1 MLRAQ
6 QDTRVKGTAMRVS
19 DAMSS
24 AVLFVGPNHT
34 LQAAARLMA
43 DRGVGAAIVLDGD
56 TSGIGILTERDV
68 LTAVGQGLDVARER
82 VAAHVTNNLVTAAP
96 HWPLDQAAETMIAGG
111 FRHLVVCDSGDVVGV
126 LSVRD
131 IVRVRSGKQVIRL

>member
-1 MLRAQ
+1 
-6 QDTRVKGTAMRVS
+6 MRVS
-19 DAMSS
+19 DAMSPS
-24 AVLFVGPNHT
+24 VLYVGPNHT
-34 LQAAARLMA
+34 LQEAAKLMA

-68 LTAVGQGLDVARER
+68 LTAVAHGFDPAHER

-96 HWPLDQAAETMIAGG
+96 HWPLDQAAQTMVAGG
-111 FRHLVVCDSGDVVGV
+111 FRHLVVTDSGDVIGV

-131 IVRVRSGKQVIRL
+131 IVRVWADKKQLVRMP

>member
-1 MLRAQ
+1 
-6 QDTRVKGTAMRVS
+6 MRVS
-19 DAMSS
+19 DAMSPS
-24 AVLFVGPNHT
+24 VLYVGPNHT
-34 LQAAARLMA
+34 LQEAAKLMA

-68 LTAVGQGLDVARER
+68 LTAVARGLDPASER

-96 HWPLDQAAETMIAGG
+96 HWPLDQAAETMVAGG
-111 FRHLVVCDSGDVVGV
+111 FRHLVVTDSGDVIGV

-131 IVRVRSGKQVIRL
+131 IVRVWSDKKQLVRLPM

>member
-1 MLRAQ
+1 
-6 QDTRVKGTAMRVS
+6 MRVS

-24 AVLFVGPNHT
+24 SVLYVGPHHT
-34 LQAAARLMA
+34 LQEAARLMA

-56 TSGIGILTERDV
+56 NAGIGILTERDV
-68 LTAVGQGLDVARER
+68 LTAIGNRLDPAVER

-96 HWPLDQAAETMIAGG
+96 HWPLDQAAQTMIAGG
-111 FRHLVVCDSGDVVGV
+111 FRHLVVCDAGDVIGV

-131 IVRVRSGKQVIRL
+131 IARVWADSNSVIRV

>member
-1 MLRAQ
+1 
-6 QDTRVKGTAMRVS
+6 MRVS

-24 AVLFVGPNHT
+24 SVLYVGPHHT
-34 LQAAARLMA
+34 LQEAARLMA

-56 TSGIGILTERDV
+56 TTGIGILTERDV
-68 LTAVGQGLDVARER
+68 LRAIGHGLDATAER

-96 HWPLDQAAETMIAGG
+96 HWPLDQAAETMVAGG
-111 FRHLVVCDSGDVVGV
+111 FRHLVVCDSGDVIGI

-131 IVRVRSGKQVIRL
+131 IVRVWSDRKQFVRLG